1 PLAHE
6 GDRAAGPFTAIW
18 LVIFAWPL
26 FVFTPDR
33 PRQCGILDAL
43 RSGLATLGKTLRAL
57 PRERNVALFLLA
69 NMICADGLVA
79 LFAFGG
85 IYAANPFGRGSW
97 KRSRHRWQL
106 PSRLCVRFGR
116 PSKPK

>member
-1 PLAHE
+1 SLAATLGFLAASPASGKTLFGIAPLLGLDPLAHE

-43 RSGLATLGKTLRAL
+43 PTETGSLSARSCPSLRLVHVHRARSSAAAF
-57 PRERNVALFLLA
+57 PAGA
-69 NMICADGLVA
+69 NSETA
-79 LFAFGG
+79 
-85 IYAANPFGRGSW
+85 
-97 KRSRHRWQL
+97 
-106 PSRLCVRFGR
+106 R
-116 PSKPK
+116 PKASAS